1 MEWLNFKQNIFYYF
15 LLLQKYA
22 FRNLLSS
29 ANKFV
34 SWSLRKN
41 DEEIDTKFPV
51 VFRNVLFLQFRL
63 FGFLNEIK
71 QSTKFVQEHPNLMLP
86 NLSCAS

>member
-1 MEWLNFKQNIFYYF
+1 MQKMEGLNFKQNIFYYF

-22 FRNLLSS
+22 FQNLSSS

-34 SWSLRKN
+34 IVSWFLRKN
-41 DEEIDTKFPV
+41 DEEIDTKFPA

-63 FGFLNEIK
+63 FGFLNEIYHVLLNVVIWTSK
-71 QSTKFVQEHPNLMLP
+71 
-86 NLSCAS
+86 